1 MTVAWG
7 SKILKDTTDYI
18 SRKPPI
24 KRLLSLPF
32 DEVRVIGPDFVFYLN
47 ETLVCSI
54 CRTVFNQLQQDYFD
68 AISEPM

>member
-1 MTVAWG
+1 M
-7 SKILKDTTDYI
+7 LKDTTDYL

-32 DEVRVIGPDFVFYLN
+32 DEVRVIGPDFVFYLDDAM
-47 ETLVCSI
+47 VCTI
-54 CRTVFNQLQQDYFD
+54 CRTVFSQLQQDFFD